1 MYQFIETIRV
11 KDGRIFNLTYHEERM
26 NRTRKEVWGKTDWLK
41 ITDVWSP
48 EELPL
53 ECSKLRFVY
62 DEVGI
67 HDLTCTPY
75 TRKKI
80 LSLRLVYDNNI
91 TYPYKSVDRSMLN
104 ELKKQQG
111 DCDEILIIRDN
122 HLTDTSYTNVALYDG
137 QQWFTP
143 STPLLPGTMRQSLLD
158 KGILQEREILV
169 SDIPQYQQISLFNAM
184 MELGEVVLPV
194 KNIL

>member
-1 MYQFIETIRV
+1 MCQFIETIRV

-41 ITDVWSP
+41 ITGVWSP

-62 DEVGI
+62 DEAGI

-75 TRKKI
+75 TRKEI

-91 TYPYKSVDRSMLN
+91 TYPYKSVDRSTLN
-104 ELKKQQG
+104 ELKNSRVIVTKYLLFVIITSQ
-111 DCDEILIIRDN
+111 ILPIPTSHCMTGSNGLPPLPHSFLVRCGRVC
-122 HLTDTSYTNVALYDG
+122 LTKECFRSVRYSYLTFHNTS
-137 QQWFTP
+137 
-143 STPLLPGTMRQSLLD
+143 R
-158 KGILQEREILV
+158 
-169 SDIPQYQQISLFNAM
+169 
-184 MELGEVVLPV
+184 
-194 KNIL
+194 

>member
-53 ECSKLRFVY
+53 KCSKLRFVY
-62 DEVGI
+62 DEAGI

-158 KGILQEREILV
+158 KGMLQEREILV

>member
-1 MYQFIETIRV
+1 
-11 KDGRIFNLTYHEERM
+11 M

-41 ITDVWSP
+41 ITGVWSP

-62 DEVGI
+62 DEAGI

-75 TRKKI
+75 TRKEI

-158 KGILQEREILV
+158 KGMLQEREILV

>member
-48 EELPL
+48 KELPL

-62 DEVGI
+62 DEAGI

-75 TRKKI
+75 TRKEI

-122 HLTDTSYTNVALYDG
+122 RLTDTSYTNVALYDG

-158 KGILQEREILV
+158 KGMLQKREILV

>member
-104 ELKKQQG
+104 ELKKLQG

-158 KGILQEREILV
+158 KGKLQEREILV

-184 MELGEVVLPV
+184 MELGEVILPV

>member
-1 MYQFIETIRV
+1 MSGVPKNY
-11 KDGRIFNLTYHEERM
+11 L
-26 NRTRKEVWGKTDWLK
+26 
-41 ITDVWSP
+41 WSAQSYVLFMTKRAYMTLLVHP
-48 EELPL
+48 IHAR
-53 ECSKLRFVY
+53 RFSLC
-62 DEVGI
+62 
-67 HDLTCTPY
+67 DLFM
-75 TRKKI
+75 I
-80 LSLRLVYDNNI
+80 IISLI
-91 TYPYKSVDRSMLN
+91 PYKSVDRSTLN

-184 MELGEVVLPV
+184 MELGEVVLMSRISYRSGLV
-194 KNIL
+194 SLIKL

>member
-1 MYQFIETIRV
+1 MCQFIETIRV

-41 ITDVWSP
+41 ITGVWSP

-53 ECSKLRFVY
+53 ECLKLRFVY
-62 DEVGI
+62 DEAGI

-75 TRKKI
+75 TRKEI

-158 KGILQEREILV
+158 KGMLQEREILV

>member
-62 DEVGI
+62 DEAGI

-143 STPLLPGTMRQSLLD
+143 STPLLPGTMRQSLLN